1 MKTIEFKSN
10 YGNFA
15 YRFTAEVGEDVNAAS
30 TALCIQG
37 LANIAYRVAGSAV
50 DKALGVKERKGVEFS
65 DADGE
70 RINAAVS
77 KKLNEMIVKD
87 GVLSQLHLSFAVT
100 GQHVFGEGAGGEP
113 TKADKELWT
122 SIQQMPGE
130 KFEAAVKLIGI
141 PEDYDDESALKAVRA
156 WRLTEDRKALE
167 ESAARRKLALG

>member
-15 YRFTAEVGEDVNAAS
+15 YRFTAEVGEEVNAAS
-30 TALCIQG
+30 TALCVQG

-87 GVLSQLHLSFAVT
+87 SVLGNLKLSFAVT
-100 GQHVFGEGAGGEP
+100 GQHVFGGSDQGEP

-122 SIQQMPGE
+122 NIQSFDGV

-156 WRLTEDRKALE
+156 WRLAEDRKALE
-167 ESAARRKLALG
+167 ESAKKRAAMLG